1 MATFHDYMQ
10 DDLKF
15 EALIDKFSEPEKFL
29 ARQIRAVQFEC
40 SKRAMC
46 PQGVSFTRK
55 QLITGIGGVT
65 GISAIVVAIIELAKA
80 LITGG

>member
-1 MATFHDYMQ
+1 MTYANEPIQ

-15 EALIDKFSEPEKFL
+15 EALIADFTEPEKFL
-29 ARQIRAVQFEC
+29 ARQVRAVQKEC
-40 SKRAMC
+40 GKRAVC
-46 PQGVSFTRK
+46 PQAVSFTRK

-65 GISAIVVAIIELAKA
+65 GISAIVVAVIELAKA

>member
-1 MATFHDYMQ
+1 VAYINEPIQ

-15 EALIDKFSEPEKFL
+15 EALIAEFTEPEKFL
-29 ARQIRAVQFEC
+29 ARQVRAVQKEC
-40 SKRAMC
+40 TKRGVC

-55 QLITGIGGVT
+55 QMLTGIGGVT
-65 GISAIVVAIIELAKA
+65 GISAIVVALIELAKA